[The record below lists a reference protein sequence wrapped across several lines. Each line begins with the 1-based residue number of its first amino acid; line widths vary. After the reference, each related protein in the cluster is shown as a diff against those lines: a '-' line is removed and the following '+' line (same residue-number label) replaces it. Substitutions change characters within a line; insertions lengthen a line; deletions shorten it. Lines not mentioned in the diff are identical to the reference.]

1 MLDEFVFS
9 KEQQQ
14 FKDTPVNKRKKY
26 KLFCNY
32 FLLQLV
38 APIDYTVTLL
48 ETFKTASGFRSYS
61 DRVSFILG
69 GGRRCFGTCITFAV
83 FFITIVNST

>member
-14 FKDTPVNKRKKY
+14 FEDTPVKK
-26 KLFCNY
+26 KNVFCNY
-32 FLLQLV
+32 FILQLV

-48 ETFKTASGFRSYS
+48 VTFTTASGFWSYS
-61 DRVSFILG
+61 DRISFILG
-69 GGRRCFGTCITFAV
+69 GGQRCFGTCITFAV